1 MDRFRYQVT
10 PFSPIKELIPGQS
23 INRPFTTDLTKEEVF
38 ICMKHGPVYRAFHNQ
53 PLIKVTGENIDKL
66 HRKALEE
73 EKTEN
78 QSNHTENA
86 ENVIVEDKGSV
97 EEPKTDAPTEQEVVE
112 NHDNEI
118 KEENSVVE
126 EASDDTTVEAETKVE
141 GESTDVENHDDETKE
156 ETPELEE
163 VKDSDLDSMM
173 VESEPVAE
181 SNNHQEQKP
190 QYNTYNNKKKKHH

>member
-10 PFSPIKELIPGQS
+10 PFSPIRDLIPGQS

-78 QSNHTENA
+78 QSNPTENA
-86 ENVIVEDKGSV
+86 ENAIVEDKGSA
-97 EEPKTDAPTEQEVVE
+97 EESKTDAPTEQDAVE
-112 NHDNEI
+112 NHDGEI
-118 KEENSVVE
+118 NEENSAVE
-126 EASDDTTVEAETKVE
+126 ETSEGTTVETDITVEDETSGEATVEAETKVE
-141 GESTDVENHDDETKE
+141 EA
-156 ETPELEE
+156 PELEE
-163 VKDSDLDSMM
+163 VKDADLDSMM
-173 VESEPVAE
+173 VESEPTT
-181 SNNHQEQKP
+181 QQQKP
-190 QYNTYNNKKKKHH
+190 QYNTYNNNKKKKHH

>member
-10 PFSPIKELIPGQS
+10 PFSPIRDLIPGQS

-97 EEPKTDAPTEQEVVE
+97 EESKTDAPTEQDAVE
-112 NHDNEI
+112 NHDGET
-118 KEENSVVE
+118 KEENSAVE
-126 EASDDTTVEAETKVE
+126 GTSEDATAETVEAETKVE
-141 GESTDVENHDDETKE
+141 E

-163 VKDSDLDSMM
+163 VKDADLDSMM
-173 VESEPVAE
+173 VESEPVV
-181 SNNHQEQKP
+181 QEQKP
-190 QYNTYNNKKKKHH
+190 QQYNTYNNNKKKKHH